1 MKVSKT
7 YNINV
12 RIPQQ
17 QAEKLHAAADRLFE
31 GNRSFLIRVAVARAL
46 RDIDAGVF
54 DSDTAEHS
62 EVKREG

>member
-1 MKVSKT
+1 MKTSKT

-17 QAEKLHAAADRLFE
+17 QAEKLDAAANRLFE

-46 RDIDAGVF
+46 RDIDDGVF
-54 DSDTAEHS
+54 DSDTS
-62 EVKREG
+62 ERAD